1 MKLSMQFFLFLIFQ
15 PYSYFETQTHTLDFT
30 YIANSVPRRNDLYEN
45 MTLYFYQKQ
54 RVVIEDELASQ
65 LSNIIIDVELLCGC
79 NCKDTES
86 SYCQH
91 GTYECGLCKCDSG
104 WSGKKL

>member
-1 MKLSMQFFLFLIFQ
+1 M
-15 PYSYFETQTHTLDFT
+15 
-30 YIANSVPRRNDLYEN
+30 
-45 MTLYFYQKQ
+45 
-54 RVVIEDELASQ
+54 IEDELASQ